1 MKNNQKDEFQNLLKN
16 FMYNSAMQL
25 LNRRHYISQSG
36 SLPYSDSSFDSSL
49 HYLKKWLWSMVGLH
63 FQPCIGA
70 MSARPTSAIVLLN
83 CSWRIFFNNFF
94 LLM

>member
-1 MKNNQKDEFQNLLKN
+1 
-16 FMYNSAMQL
+16 MQL
-25 LNRRHYISQSG
+25 LNRRHYISQWG

-49 HYLKKWLWSMVGLH
+49 HYLKESVCGHRCDWI